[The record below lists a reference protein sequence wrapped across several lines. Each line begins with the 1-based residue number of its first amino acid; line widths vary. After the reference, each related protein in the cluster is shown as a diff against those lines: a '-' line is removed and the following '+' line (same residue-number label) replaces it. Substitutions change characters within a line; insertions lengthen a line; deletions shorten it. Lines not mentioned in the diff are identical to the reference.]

1 MHGPKWVFLNV
12 NAETFFYLT
21 EVLRGYPSY
30 KFNISLRRLIH
41 CCQRRWISKG
51 DKSYFSE
58 LRFTRNVASNL
69 SLSLY
74 QSISHSGC
82 FSYSRSGYGISIFR
96 DTPVDNPILCWSK
109 ILFLSEYFGDT
120 IRDIDWVDKK

>member
-1 MHGPKWVFLNV
+1 MHELKWFFLNV

-74 QSISHSGC
+74 RLSITQVVFHIHVRVME
-82 FSYSRSGYGISIFR
+82 FRYFETPLSIIQ
-96 DTPVDNPILCWSK
+96 ILCWSK

>member
-74 QSISHSGC
+74 KSISHSGC

-96 DTPVDNPILCWSK
+96 DTLVDNPILCWSK

>member
-74 QSISHSGC
+74 SLSVTQVVFHIHVRVMEFRYFETPLSI
-82 FSYSRSGYGISIFR
+82 IQ
-96 DTPVDNPILCWSK
+96 ILCWSK